1 MITLTEKAVAEV
13 KRLAAAQGMPEAP
26 LRVGVRGGGCSG
38 LAYFLEF
45 DTDVGPHDRLFEFE
59 GQRVVVDPKSYLYLN
74 GTTLDFTVSGLR
86 AGFVFHNPNA
96 QASCGC
102 GSSFTV

>member
-13 KRLAAAQGMPEAP
+13 KRLAAAQGAQEAF
-26 LRVGVRGGGCSG
+26 LRIGVRGGGCSG

-45 DTDVGPHDRLFEFE
+45 DTESGPPDRVFEAD
-59 GQRVVVDPKSYLYLN
+59 GQWVVVDPKSYLYLN
-74 GTTLDFTVSGLR
+74 GTTLDFVASGLQ

-96 QASCGC
+96 RATCGC
-102 GSSFTV
+102 GSSFTA